1 MTNQKRITE
10 SIRVLATLYGDTN
23 AAIGTALGQSE
34 SSAAGK
40 RTGRIRWTLADVE
53 NLSTR
58 YGMSIDQIL
67 AGPWSWLGLPEG
79 GAGSEGGVNACY
91 RRSYGAMPLAA

>member
-1 MTNQKRITE
+1 MSNQKRITE

-23 AAIGTALGQSE
+23 AALGTALGMSE

-40 RTGRIRWTLADVE
+40 RTGRINWSLKDVDTLSV
-53 NLSTR
+53 R
-58 YGMSIDQIL
+58 YGVSVDQIL

-79 GAGSEGGVNACY
+79 GHDVGHDPTRQYFPDAV
-91 RRSYGAMPLAA
+91 AA